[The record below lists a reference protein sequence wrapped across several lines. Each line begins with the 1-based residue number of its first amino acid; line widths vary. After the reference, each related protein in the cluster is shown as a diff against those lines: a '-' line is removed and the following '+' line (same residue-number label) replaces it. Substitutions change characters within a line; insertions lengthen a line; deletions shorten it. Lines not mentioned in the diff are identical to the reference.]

1 MKHHPT
7 STRRTLLGAAAATA
21 VIAPLH
27 ALPSSPAP
35 SEGDPSALK
44 VRLAMA
50 SYSLR
55 EFPLEQALSMTKR
68 LELDAIGLKA
78 FHLALDADEATIA
91 AALEKTK
98 EAGITIYG
106 GGVINLR
113 NEAEVNRAFDYAKA
127 AGMKR
132 IISSPA
138 MDMLP
143 LIEKKV
149 REYDVEVAIHNHGP
163 TDPVWPSPEL
173 TYDKIAGLDRR
184 IGFCHDIGHTT
195 RLGRDAVAETRKCA
209 DRILDVHMKD
219 VSGPTIK
226 GRTVPCGCGMIDLPA
241 LLRTLVEVGY
251 AGYLAFEYESE
262 GKDPLP
268 GIAQAVGYVRGVLD
282 EMAARGRGE

>member
-1 MKHHPT
+1 MKHHSTP
-7 STRRTLLGAAAATA
+7 TRRTLLGAAAATA
-21 VIAPLH
+21 AIAPLR
-27 ALPSSPAP
+27 ALPASPAR
-35 SEGDPSALK
+35 SEGDPAALQS
-44 VRLAMA
+44 RLAMA

-68 LELDAIGLKA
+68 LELDAIALKSM
-78 FHLALDADEATIA
+78 HLPLDADAATIA
-91 AALEKTK
+91 AALEKAK
-98 EAGITIYG
+98 EAGVALYG

-113 NEAEVNRAFDYAKA
+113 NEDEVNQAFDYAKA

-132 IISSPA
+132 IIGSPA
-138 MDMLP
+138 MEMLP
-143 LIEKKV
+143 LLEQKV
-149 REYDVEVAIHNHGP
+149 REDDVEVAIHTRGP

-173 TYDKIAGLDRR
+173 TYDKIAELDRR
-184 IGFCHDIGHTT
+184 IGFCHDIAHTT

-226 GRTVPCGCGMIDLPA
+226 GPTVPCGRGVIDLPA
-241 LLRTLVEVGY
+241 LLRVLVEVGY
-251 AGYLAFEYESE
+251 GGYLAFEYESE

-282 EMAARGRGE
+282 EMAAPGEGE